1 MSYLDFLVDA
11 LAGVGMSA
19 VGRGFTS
26 SDIQAC
32 WGDGFFDDE
41 HKSGRM
47 MRRDYGLVEFSFARR
62 GRADAWV
69 CTGGVIQVHRL
80 ARTADIVPQPV
91 AERYGQFAAVVA
103 FTVLLDAAQARGLAL
118 EPRPAPGAN
127 YDKFETVGKR
137 SCVYV
142 MNASAPDS
150 EGMRSGDVWSI
161 QM

>member
-26 SDIQAC
+26 SEIQAC
-32 WGDGFFDDE
+32 WGDEFFDDE

-47 MRRDYGLVEFSFARR
+47 MRRDYGLVEFSFARP
-62 GRADAWV
+62 GKADAWV

-80 ARTADIVPQPV
+80 ARKADIVPQPV
-91 AERYGQFAAVVA
+91 AERYGQFAAVVP
-103 FTVLLDAAQARGLAL
+103 FTVLLDTAQARGLAL
-118 EPRPAPGAN
+118 EPRPAQGTN
-127 YDKFETVGKR
+127 YDKFETAGKR

-142 MNASAPDS
+142 VNASAPDC